1 MSNKENGQ
9 LSFLDII
16 SILSFCISIMNYD
29 ENMTQSD
36 KQELLGGLTKQTK
49 VLLDEIHGHLEE
61 QDKKIEKILEEISK

>member
-1 MSNKENGQ
+1 MDNGQNGQ

-36 KQELLGGLTKQTK
+36 KQELLSGLTEQTK
-49 VLLDEIHGHLEE
+49 VLLNEIHSHLEE